1 MDGKASLIYRTK
13 GMTHTIVIAL
23 MYGWE
28 SVPDLWKGRRGS
40 YSNCSDIWMTKIP
53 DRSSLWGESLL
64 GVTDW
69 DGFSLSCQGRC
80 SGVHGGGR
88 SMTQPPH
95 IMVDYEAEEG
105 WEKGWAVTLKD
116 FSLVKYYRLSL
127 PEAPQLCHQLRNKH
141 SNKTL
146 SETVQMQTVAKTLMW
161 EKGGRGKYCVCTAP
175 GQVDLGNLNMK
186 ALKPLQIGLIWLVF
200 VFPEGSEAAA
210 DDLSPAT
217 FYLVVFWVQA
227 QKTIVCEALS
237 QIQVVDTWLVYTH
250 AAVRRHHK
258 NLSCCVG
265 GGECLFFLWPPGP
278 N

>member
-1 MDGKASLIYRTK
+1 MDGKASLIYGRE
-13 GMTHTIVIAL
+13 GVAAIVTAL
-23 MYGWE
+23 TYEWLKFLTE
-28 SVPDLWKGRRGS
+28 AA
-40 YSNCSDIWMTKIP
+40 C
-53 DRSSLWGESLL
+53 GEQNLL
-64 GVTDW
+64 EVTDW

-88 SMTQPPH
+88 SMAQPPH

-116 FSLVKYYRLSL
+116 SSLVKYYRLSL

-186 ALKPLQIGLIWLVF
+186 ALKPLLIGLLWLVF

-210 DDLSPAT
+210 GDLSPATT

-265 GGECLFFLWPPGP
+265 GGECLFFLRPPRP
-278 N
+278 KLITQKLLITAQKLTCISS